1 MIALNYNKLVTVL
14 DVTLFRVLMV
24 SEIRVDQVLTPVG
37 QLTSAPYSQ
46 LCFDLMI
53 GSDNAALFLSI
64 CGMHN
69 AGHCAGAAH
78 CSYNRL
84 NGEKS

>member
-14 DVTLFRVLMV
+14 DVTLFRVLMI
-24 SEIRVDQVLTPVG
+24 SEIRVDPVLTPVG
-37 QLTSAPYSQ
+37 QLTSASYSQ

-53 GSDNAALFLSI
+53 WSDNAAPFLSI

-69 AGHCAGAAH
+69 AGHCAGATH
-78 CSYNRL
+78 CSYNWL
-84 NGEKS
+84 NGEMS